1 MVSFMEIIDMSQ
13 YTPDKYVT
21 IHSINVDQFPYTA
34 KLSVQKYTTDV
45 LLLPYSVS
53 YLKNNTKIVVTSS
66 CLQRIENS
74 EYLTVLGARDIQD
87 GDVELDVSRV
97 AVTPDGLLNKRKHE
111 VIENFVS
118 ISEIGTCAGKPK
130 IKGKVVY
137 KQDKP
142 YKNGTMCKIRIEDD
156 TGNIGITAWDDTF
169 AQFNQIIELNHTYTF
184 HNIQIKKANPTYETK
199 HTHELVLKSHTI
211 VTEC

>member
-1 MVSFMEIIDMSQ
+1 MEVIDMSQ
-13 YTPDKYVT
+13 YSNDKYVT
-21 IHSINVDQFPYTA
+21 IHSINTEQFPYTA
-34 KLSVQKYTTDV
+34 KLSVKEYTTDV
-45 LLLPYSVS
+45 LLLPYAIS
-53 YLKNNTKIVVTSS
+53 YLKNNTNIVVTSS

-74 EYLTVLGARDIQD
+74 EYLTVLGARDVKE
-87 GDVELDVSRV
+87 GDVELDVSKV

-156 TGNIGITAWDDTF
+156 TGNIDF
-169 AQFNQIIELNHTYTF
+169 KQE
-184 HNIQIKKANPTYETK
+184 
-199 HTHELVLKSHTI
+199 
-211 VTEC
+211 